1 MWPHRPIGRPNWT
14 KSAIFAFWSK
24 KLAKYGT
31 YLILYNSAG
40 NGRNIKIVVG
50 MCALDLEDTF
60 KYLKC
65 YNTCNRSK
73 FMTKN
78 IYHARHFLKKKFSKI
93 KLREIFFSCKSF
105 GKNSKKKFFQPENLI
120 NFFFKK

>member
-1 MWPHRPIGRPNWT
+1 MWPHRPIGRPNWP

-24 KLAKYGT
+24 KLAKYGI

-40 NGRNIKIVVG
+40 NGRNIKIVAG
-50 MCALDLEDTF
+50 MCALDPEDTF

-78 IYHARHFLKKKFSKI
+78 IYHARHFLKKTFSKI
-93 KLREIFFSCKSF
+93 KFREIFSVVNPLEKIQ
-105 GKNSKKKFFQPENLI
+105 KK
-120 NFFFKK
+120 NFFNLKI